1 MKERIDWEAYKANV
15 KVAIKNEEL
24 WAVGCTDDYNP
35 HEENIGNLNQELEW
49 LEEGNYNAV
58 LDRYNHD
65 ESLFKPYLKK
75 EKAKMWETVASI
87 KNGLVREIVN
97 TIGEQT
103 IDLSEERVKVF
114 AIEHRC
120 NEGLDGILG
129 TISADG
135 FTLDYD
141 CELISWKDM
150 IVEDLA
156 MVYNYLTTGRW

>member
-24 WAVGCTDDYNP
+24 WALGCTDDYNP
-35 HEENIGNLNQELEW
+35 HEENIENLNQELEW
-49 LEEGNYNAV
+49 LDEGNYDAI

-65 ESLFKPYLKK
+65 ESLFKSYLKK
-75 EKAKMWETVASI
+75 EKAKMWKTVASM
-87 KNGLVREIVN
+87 KNGLIIEVVKV
-97 TIGEQT
+97 IGKRT
-103 IDLSEERVKVF
+103 LDLSEERVKVF
-114 AIEHRC
+114 AIEHHC

-135 FTLDYD
+135 FTLDD
-141 CELISWKDM
+141 DGELISWKDM

-156 MVYNYLTTGRW
+156 MVYDYLTTGSW

>member
-24 WAVGCTDDYNP
+24 WALGCTDDCNP
-35 HEENIGNLNQELEW
+35 HEENIENLNQELEW
-49 LEEGNYNAV
+49 LDEGNYDAV

-65 ESLFKPYLKK
+65 ESLFKPYIKK
-75 EKAKMWETVASI
+75 EKVKMWETVASI
-87 KNGLVREIVN
+87 KSGLVREIVN
-97 TIGEQT
+97 TIGEQN
-103 IDLSEERVKVF
+103 IDLSEENVRVF
-114 AIEHRC
+114 AIEHHC

-135 FTLDYD
+135 FALDD
-141 CELISWKDM
+141 DDELISWRDM

-156 MVYNYLTTGRW
+156 MVYDYLTTGSW